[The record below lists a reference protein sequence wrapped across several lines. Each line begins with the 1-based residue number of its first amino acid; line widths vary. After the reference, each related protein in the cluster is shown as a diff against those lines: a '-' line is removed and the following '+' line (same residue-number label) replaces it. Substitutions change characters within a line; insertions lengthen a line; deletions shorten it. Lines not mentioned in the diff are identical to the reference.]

1 MLKNYFKIAIRSLWK
16 NRMFT
21 GINLLGLSLGLA
33 SAGVLILF
41 TQRGVTFDS
50 FHKNNEQLY
59 FVQTEGKDG
68 RYNQTVYP
76 ILDQLV
82 KTFPEIETGTHV
94 QGWNNVWINYKGKDI
109 QGDTKYVDT
118 TFFDVFSFKLK
129 YGNPQTALKRRESI
143 LLNQEVAKVLFGSK
157 NPVGETVTVNDTLSF
172 TVTGVLDP
180 VPSNS
185 SIQFEVL
192 VPIAN
197 LEANKNFA
205 ENADWYNTFARVYL
219 KVKKDT
225 DIPKLEAKFPA
236 FAKTHFSDE
245 VKDRKIR
252 VAPLTAYIHYE
263 NPGFKWLI
271 YGSIAIAGFIILIIS
286 INLINLNTAI
296 SFTRAKEIAVRKVTG
311 STLKQILIQFWTES
325 GIVLIASL
333 FLSVLVG
340 IFYLVPQFNEFR
352 KERMQLII
360 SWEQDY
366 ITILTLVGII
376 TLIAAVAGT
385 YPALYLNRLDI
396 RDTIKG
402 KLTNK
407 PQSGGWRRGTLIVI
421 QFVISFGLVIG
432 AITVRKQIIFMREA
446 SLGFDKTGVVVVQAD
461 MQYKNEEAAMS
472 QFKPILDDL
481 NQDSRVKSVSTS
493 GVVPTKYWSNYNAYL
508 PEGATDKEIR
518 VKHVGTGARYAETF
532 GIKMLEGRDF
542 SDELDKNQAYKHVV
556 INESAMKA
564 LGWKSAVGKRLR
576 QKSNPEIYTV
586 VGVMKDF
593 HYQDLKEKIEPL
605 LHWYEGPEGLNSYVT
620 IKFHNIIHAKQV
632 LADLESKMKK
642 IPAKKPFRYFY
653 LTDEISRQYNHLDGI
668 WKMLNFVTTL
678 SVIIALAGI
687 FGLITLAG
695 NQRTKE
701 VGIRKVLG
709 ASVAGI
715 AVLLS
720 RDFVV
725 LVLISVAIGV
735 PVGYGFMV
743 NYLSSFEYH
752 ISVEW
757 YIFALVGLSALL
769 LTIMTV
775 SIQSIRTAVMDPVK
789 SLRAE

>member
-1 MLKNYFKIAIRSLWK
+1 MKK
-16 NRMFT
+16 
-21 GINLLGLSLGLA
+21 
-33 SAGVLILF
+33 GV
-41 TQRGVTFDS
+41 
-50 FHKNNEQLY
+50 
-59 FVQTEGKDG
+59 
-68 RYNQTVYP
+68 
-76 ILDQLV
+76 
-82 KTFPEIETGTHV
+82 
-94 QGWNNVWINYKGKDI
+94 
-109 QGDTKYVDT
+109 
-118 TFFDVFSFKLK
+118 
-129 YGNPQTALKRRESI
+129 
-143 LLNQEVAKVLFGSK
+143 
-157 NPVGETVTVNDTLSF
+157 
-172 TVTGVLDP
+172 
-180 VPSNS
+180 
-185 SIQFEVL
+185 
-192 VPIAN
+192 
-197 LEANKNFA
+197 
-205 ENADWYNTFARVYL
+205 
-219 KVKKDT
+219 

-236 FAKTHFSDE
+236 FAKTHFSED

-252 VAPLTAYIHYE
+252 VAPLTEYIHYE

-271 YGSIAIAGFIILIIS
+271 YGSVAIAGFIVLIIS

-296 SFTRAKEIAVRKVTG
+296 SFTRAKEVAVRKVTG
-311 STLKQILIQFWTES
+311 STLKQILRQFWTES
-325 GIVLIASL
+325 GIVLISSL
-333 FLSVLVG
+333 FLSVLFG

-366 ITILTLVGII
+366 VTILTLIGII
-376 TLIAAVAGT
+376 TLIAVVAGT

-432 AITVRKQIIFMREA
+432 AITVRKQISFMREA
-446 SLGFDKTGVVVVQAD
+446 NLGFDKAGVVVVQAD
-461 MQYKNEEAAMS
+461 MQYKNEESAMI
-472 QFKPILDDL
+472 QFKPILDHL

-493 GVVPTKYWSNYNAYL
+493 GVVPTKYWSNDNAYL
-508 PEGATDKEIR
+508 PEGETDKEIR
-518 VKHVGTGARYAETF
+518 FKHVGTGARYAETF
-532 GIKMLEGRDF
+532 GIKMIEGRDF

-564 LGWKSAVGKRLR
+564 MGWKSAVGKRLR
-576 QKSNPEIYTV
+576 QKSNPEVYTV

-605 LHWYEGPEGLNSYVT
+605 LHWYEGPAGLNSYVT
-620 IKFHNIIHAKQV
+620 IKFHNISQAKEV
-632 LADLESKMKK
+632 LADLESKVKK
-642 IPAKKPFRYFY
+642 IPAKKPFKYFY
-653 LTDEISRQYNHLDGI
+653 LSDEISRQYNHLDGI

-709 ASVAGI
+709 ASVPGI
-715 AVLLS
+715 AILLS

-725 LVLISVAIGV
+725 LVLISIVIGV
-735 PVGYGFMV
+735 PVGYSFMV

-752 ISVEW
+752 ITVEW
-757 YIFALVGLSALL
+757 YVFALVGLSALF
-769 LTIMTV
+769 LTVLTV
-775 SIQSIRTAVMDPVK
+775 SVQTIRTALMDPVK
-789 SLRAE
+789 SLRNE